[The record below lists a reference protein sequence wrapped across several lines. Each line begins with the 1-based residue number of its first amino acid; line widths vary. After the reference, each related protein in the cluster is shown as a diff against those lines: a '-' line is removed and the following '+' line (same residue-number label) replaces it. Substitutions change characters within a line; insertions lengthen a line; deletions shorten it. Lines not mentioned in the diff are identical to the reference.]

1 MDLVHGWE
9 FNFDQVE
16 EREESGNECFMDVF
30 LGGGGGKIN
39 VSSLFSRDERLNLI
53 EIEFY

>member
-1 MDLVHGWE
+1 M
-9 FNFDQVE
+9 E
-16 EREESGNECFMDVF
+16 EREESGNECFMEDVF